1 MIQTAIRRLDAA
13 TGPVIGTL
21 ARLTF
26 AATLAGYYW
35 ASALTKIDGGSISI
49 NGYAQI
55 FPKAMEAV
63 NYDAS
68 QLSAFHTLVVAAGT
82 AAEFVLPA
90 LLIVGLLTRL
100 AALGMIGFVAVQ
112 TLTDLFGH
120 GDGTGD
126 IFDAPVRAGHDRNT
140 GGLGSLAGGNLVA
153 HPFNRIGRG
162 ADEDQTG
169 RFDGAGKGGAFRQE
183 AIARVD
189 CIGTGVL
196 GGLQDRIDLQIAV
209 FRRGRPDADG
219 FVRQLDR
226 QHIGIGL
233 GMGLD
238 RMDAKRLCR
247 PNDPNGDFAPVRN
260 E

>member
-55 FPKAMEAV
+55 FPRAMEAV

-120 GDGTGD
+120 GALSQPETLGALFDRVPDSLILDQRLLWITLFATL
-126 IFDAPVRAGHDRNT
+126 IF
-140 GGLGSLAGGNLVA
+140 
-153 HPFNRIGRG
+153 IGPG
-162 ADEDQTG
+162 P
-169 RFDGAGKGGAFRQE
+169 
-183 AIARVD
+183 
-189 CIGTGVL
+189 L
-196 GGLQDRIDLQIAV
+196 S
-209 FRRGRPDADG
+209 
-219 FVRQLDR
+219 LDR
-226 QHIGIGL
+226 LLSRWRGQSQT
-233 GMGLD
+233 
-238 RMDAKRLCR
+238 A
-247 PNDPNGDFAPVRN
+247 FAA
-260 E
+260 